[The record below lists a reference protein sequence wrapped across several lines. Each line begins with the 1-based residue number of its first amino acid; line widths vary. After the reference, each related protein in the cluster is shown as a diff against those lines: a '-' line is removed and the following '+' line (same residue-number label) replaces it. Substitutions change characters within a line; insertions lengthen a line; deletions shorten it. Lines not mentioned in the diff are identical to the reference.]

1 MQSRKLELHSEIVAS
16 VFPGCIHFYLIKK
29 VIQSIRDENRKTG
42 HIFLFML
49 LVATLVHDCL
59 EALIRQRKIC
69 NIKYLREFEG
79 LRVLMQKPHL
89 LSFNVP
95 KMQKRKDTSLTSTK
109 DYQKRLSNV
118 CFWEGDCCGPKSS
131 LIPHKM
137 YVRFSKLKIEQ
148 KGS

>member
-1 MQSRKLELHSEIVAS
+1 M
-16 VFPGCIHFYLIKK
+16 
-29 VIQSIRDENRKTG
+29 RDENRKTG

-59 EALIRQRKIC
+59 EALIRQHKIC

-95 KMQKRKDTSLTSTK
+95 KNVEEEGHNVTNFH
-109 DYQKRLSNV
+109 KRL
-118 CFWEGDCCGPKSS
+118 PK
-131 LIPHKM
+131 
-137 YVRFSKLKIEQ
+137 KII
-148 KGS
+148 KCLFLGRRLLWTKK